1 MYDNRDYV
9 DRMIDHA
16 NDLKSITKQYNVPLV
31 INDRVDVA
39 ILVGTFI
46 DGVICSLML
55 MVFILDRMICLL
67 LFADGCWGPTKSW
80 VYLPRL

>member
-1 MYDNRDYV
+1 MCDNRDYV

-39 ILVGTFI
+39 ILVGAII

-67 LFADGCWGPTKSW
+67 LFAEGCWDPTKSW
-80 VYLPRL
+80 VCLPRP

>member
-1 MYDNRDYV
+1 MTKQRTLVKIYDNRDCV

-39 ILVGTFI
+39 ILVGGSV
-46 DGVICSLML
+46 D
-55 MVFILDRMICLL
+55 
-67 LFADGCWGPTKSW
+67 
-80 VYLPRL
+80 